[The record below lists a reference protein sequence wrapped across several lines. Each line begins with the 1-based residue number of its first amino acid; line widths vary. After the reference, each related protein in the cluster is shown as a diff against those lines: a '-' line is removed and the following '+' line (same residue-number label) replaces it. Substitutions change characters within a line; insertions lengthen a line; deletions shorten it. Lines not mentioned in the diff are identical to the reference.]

1 MDECDSRGEL
11 GDMGDC
17 IVAGGGAENQDQEA
31 RAQRCR
37 RKHGVRSARTRAT
50 TSARSVRYY
59 YTRNIYIY
67 YVRPAASKL
76 LPRTPY
82 YRKVT

>member
-67 YVRPAASKL
+67 ITFAPP
-76 LPRTPY
+76 PRNCYPVHRTTV
-82 YRKVT
+82 K